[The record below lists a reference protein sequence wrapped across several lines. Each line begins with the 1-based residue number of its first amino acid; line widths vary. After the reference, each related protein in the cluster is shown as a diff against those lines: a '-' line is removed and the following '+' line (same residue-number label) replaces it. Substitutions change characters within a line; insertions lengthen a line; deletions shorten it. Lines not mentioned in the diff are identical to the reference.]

1 MDNNMP
7 RLARPSR
14 GRWFQGYALG
24 WIILLSSPTQAQVDP
39 NGSLYSAAGLGE
51 IEHFHN
57 SAAQG
62 MGGAGVALPGYV
74 SRSLLNPASIA
85 SNLFTRVNLGFEVDR
100 LSVSDG
106 ENTTPPI
113 EELRLQAFQASV
125 PIGTKGMAIA
135 VGFQPSSRVG
145 YQSATAST
153 ATTIDGVETSIDQF
167 RSGSG
172 GLFRTSVG
180 IAYPIFDGLAVGIQA
195 EGYTGLIE
203 HEQRLAFD
211 NALLESVV
219 YSQSNRFRGTALR
232 FGIRGQF
239 SEILSS
245 RDALTYAGAVR
256 LPTKLDV
263 TSILAVGESLDRD
276 TVGTA
281 FTGNTDLPLELIA
294 GITYAARP
302 GVLASVEYRLQQWS
316 QAQTQVS
323 LPGWSA
329 GSTSQADFSRI
340 SAGLSYTPAGL
351 ELIRPFFERV
361 TYRFGAYQQIFS
373 GGIVS
378 PGTLTDRGLTFGL
391 GIPTLY
397 VGMRIDWFLAVGRR
411 GTMDDGQ
418 LEERYVRTGLTLN
431 VSERW
436 FIRRRL
442 R

>member
-7 RLARPSR
+7 RLTRPSCHHWLR
-14 GRWFQGYALG
+14 GYAFC
-24 WIILLSSPTQAQVDP
+24 WIILLSLPSQAQVDP

-57 SAAQG
+57 SASQG
-62 MGGAGVALPGYV
+62 MGGAGVALPSYV

-85 SNLFTRVNLGFEVDR
+85 NNLFTRVNLGFEVDR

-113 EELRLQAFQASV
+113 EELRLQAFQVSV
-125 PIGTKGMAIA
+125 PLGTKGMAIA

-153 ATTIDGVETSIDQF
+153 AATIDGVETTINQF

-172 GLFRTSVG
+172 GLYRTSVG
-180 IAYPIFDGLAVGIQA
+180 VAYPLFDGLSVGVQA

-203 HEQRLAFD
+203 HEQRLTFD
-211 NALLESVV
+211 NALLQSVV
-219 YSQSNRFRGTALR
+219 YAQSNRFRGTALR
-232 FGIRGQF
+232 FGVHGQF
-239 SEILSS
+239 SGIRSN
-245 RDALTYAGAVR
+245 RDVLTYAGAVR
-256 LPTKLDV
+256 LPTKMDV
-263 TSILAVGESLDRD
+263 TSIVAVGESLDRD

-281 FTGNTDLPLELIA
+281 ATGNTDLPLELIA
-294 GITYAARP
+294 GVTYAVRP
-302 GVLASVEYRLQQWS
+302 GILASVEYRLQQWS

-323 LPGWSA
+323 LPAWPS
-329 GSTSQADFSRI
+329 GSTPQADFSRI

-361 TYRFGAYQQIFS
+361 TYRFGAYQQNFS
-373 GGIVS
+373 GGIVA

-397 VGMRIDWFLAVGRR
+397 LGMRIDWFLAIGRR
-411 GTMDDGQ
+411 GTMEDGQ